1 MTKPLSIRDRELY
14 QHSSTRI
21 HDTRR
26 TRPHGSLWLGR
37 DSSAHQMPGA
47 ALAGRQTS
55 ALVQTTYRRNGE
67 RRRWNRLLIFPTS
80 VGMHRLIVFQK
91 YKLNTFLSTVYPR
104 RQALL
109 KHRSG
114 RKIMSIKI
122 GDKIRYIATSED
134 GEVVGASELSPGCV
148 LVRFGASLE
157 YLIEKDRLSLIA
169 GGPLR
174 IPVIHR

>member
-1 MTKPLSIRDRELY
+1 M
-14 QHSSTRI
+14 Q
-21 HDTRR
+21 
-26 TRPHGSLWLGR
+26 
-37 DSSAHQMPGA
+37 
-47 ALAGRQTS
+47 
-55 ALVQTTYRRNGE
+55 
-67 RRRWNRLLIFPTS
+67 
-80 VGMHRLIVFQK
+80 RLIVSQK
-91 YKLNTFLSTVYPR
+91 YKLNTFLSTVCPR

-109 KHRSG
+109 KHCSG
-114 RKIMSIKI
+114 REIMSIKI

>member
-1 MTKPLSIRDRELY
+1 
-14 QHSSTRI
+14 
-21 HDTRR
+21 
-26 TRPHGSLWLGR
+26 
-37 DSSAHQMPGA
+37 
-47 ALAGRQTS
+47 
-55 ALVQTTYRRNGE
+55 
-67 RRRWNRLLIFPTS
+67 
-80 VGMHRLIVFQK
+80 MHWLIVFQK
-91 YKLNTFLSTVYPR
+91 YKLNTFPSKVYPR

-157 YLIEKDRLSLIA
+157 YLIEKERLSLIA